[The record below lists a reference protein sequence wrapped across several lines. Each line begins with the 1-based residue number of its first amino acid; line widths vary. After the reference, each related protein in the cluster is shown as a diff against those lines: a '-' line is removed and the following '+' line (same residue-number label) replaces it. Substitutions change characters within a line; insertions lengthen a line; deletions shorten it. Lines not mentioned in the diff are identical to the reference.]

1 MHVSPEPQPPQSCAD
16 RVGALLLA
24 AGAGSRLGH
33 RPKSAL
39 MLDGVP
45 LIRRHV
51 MALLGAGLQDVVV
64 VLGHHAADLEPLI
77 QDFPVTRVY
86 NPDPDAGQVSSLRWG
101 LQAFLSPVDA
111 VLVSLADLALIDSQ
125 DIRDVLH
132 AYAERPVHTEV
143 VVPTVQGLPGN
154 PVVFSQAVRQSLLA
168 QAEHVGCKDWQAQH
182 PVAVHHWITHNQNYR
197 TDMDTP
203 QDIDM
208 LARTTGQRLQW
219 PTT

>member
-1 MHVSPEPQPPQSCAD
+1 
-16 RVGALLLA
+16 
-24 AGAGSRLGH
+24 
-33 RPKSAL
+33 
-39 MLDGVP
+39 
-45 LIRRHV
+45 
-51 MALLGAGLQDVVV
+51 
-64 VLGHHAADLEPLI
+64 
-77 QDFPVTRVY
+77 
-86 NPDPDAGQVSSLRWG
+86 
-101 LQAFLSPVDA
+101 
-111 VLVSLADLALIDSQ
+111 
-125 DIRDVLH
+125 
-132 AYAERPVHTEV
+132 
-143 VVPTVQGLPGN
+143 VQGLPGN